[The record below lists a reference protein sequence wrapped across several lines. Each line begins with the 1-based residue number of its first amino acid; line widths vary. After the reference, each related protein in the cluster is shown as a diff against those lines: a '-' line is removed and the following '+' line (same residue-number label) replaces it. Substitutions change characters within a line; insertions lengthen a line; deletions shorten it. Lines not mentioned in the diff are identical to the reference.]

1 MHALGI
7 DPSLTKTGLAAVDLA
22 TREWGTALIK
32 SEGHKGDNLNARW
45 LRMVNIRL
53 RIKQAIESLGD
64 NILIAA
70 IEGPSYN
77 SKFGSPW
84 DRGGLWWMIVDDLRG
99 QGIPVAL
106 VPPPNRAMYAT
117 GNGGSGK
124 AAVFRESVKR
134 YPVNQADHNVG
145 DAVVIAAMAARWT
158 GYPVDDLPELHTR
171 ALEGCEWP

>member
-1 MHALGI
+1 MHTVGI
-7 DPSLTKTGLAAVDLA
+7 DSSLTATGLAAVNLE
-22 TREWGTALIK
+22 TGEWGTALIK
-32 SEGHKGDNLNARW
+32 SSGKKEDKLDDRW
-45 LRMVNIRL
+45 LRMVGIRM
-53 RIKQAIESLGD
+53 RIKQALASLGD
-64 NILIAA
+64 EIVLAA

-84 DRGGLWWMIVDDLRG
+84 DRGGLWWMIVDGLRADK
-99 QGIPVAL
+99 IPVAL

-124 AAVFRESVKR
+124 VAVFRESVKR

-145 DAVVIAAMAARWT
+145 DAVVIAAMAARHA
-158 GYPVDDLPELHTR
+158 GHPVDGLPELHTR